1 MKRKIEQKDIEDE
14 KFCIKN
20 DIIDKEDD
28 KENDEN
34 EMWNVFN
41 EYNSSLEENIEDASE
56 TPDEMP
62 KMFKNCTHSE
72 TIFDDKGSYE
82 ICASCG
88 LIIQEGIIDS
98 SPEWRMVGN
107 SQYSTDPVRCS
118 MINPLLPQS
127 SLSTTIAIKG
137 KSNANSYLLMT
148 MNKWQSMPYTERSMF
163 DVFSYLDEQ
172 CRYSMSKAIV
182 HAAKIFYRKVY
193 KKNIELL
200 NSGKKREGL
209 RGKKRKGLISACLFY
224 ACKQNNEPRTKQTI
238 ADILGIPKTCVTKG
252 CKIFLD
258 LLKDDESTTNENDS
272 VLDVMNAKH
281 FIEQYGKELQLDHD
295 TIRYSLSLY
304 SEMEE
309 CGLSFGNQ
317 APSIAAGVLF
327 MMLKS
332 LFPGINESYI
342 TNKCTITKVTITNVY
357 RQLQTH
363 ENFLLFNVFAKD
375 LYAKLNQTSKITLFK
390 ILSLGKY
397 LLLHSNFVLVDHPR
411 LFAATIIYCVMHYS
425 VNSKFDKQAFLKQH
439 ISPWTESDLCRLSI
453 QLIFYKQSILD
464 FVIQPIIYPK
474 HVHYLQPH
482 KRIRLQNENDST
494 FTFV

>member
-1 MKRKIEQKDIEDE
+1 MKRRNQDNSDEIEE
-14 KFCIKN
+14 KEESEVWNVF
-20 DIIDKEDD
+20 D
-28 KENDEN
+28 ENDE
-34 EMWNVFN
+34 
-41 EYNSSLEENIEDASE
+41 SSSEEIEDKNE
-56 TPDEMP
+56 QMP
-62 KMFKNCTHSE
+62 KIFSNCAHSE

-82 ICASCG
+82 ICSTCG

-98 SPEWRMVGN
+98 SPEWRMMGN

-127 SLSTTIAIKG
+127 SMSTTIAIKG
-137 KSNANSYLLMT
+137 KSSASSYLLMT

-172 CRYSMSKAIV
+172 CRYSVSKAIV

-193 KKNIELL
+193 KKNIDLL

-224 ACKQNNEPRTKQTI
+224 ACKQNNEPRTKQAV
-238 ADILGIPKTCVTKG
+238 ADILNIPKTCVTKG

-295 TIRYSLSLY
+295 TIRYTLALY
-304 SEMEE
+304 NEMEQS
-309 CGLSFGNQ
+309 GLYFGNQ
-317 APSIAAGVLF
+317 APSVAAGVLY
-327 MMLKS
+327 MMLKC

-357 RQLQTH
+357 RQLQSH
-363 ENFLLFNVFAKD
+363 EDYLLFNVFAKD
-375 LYAKLNQTSKITLFK
+375 LYSKLNQTSQITLFK

-397 LLLHSNFVLVDHPR
+397 FLLHSKFALIDHPK
-411 LFAATIIYCVMHYS
+411 LFAATITYIVMYYS
-425 VNSKFDKQAFLKQH
+425 SNCRFDKKIILKH
-439 ISPWTESDLCRLSI
+439 IHPWTESDLCRLSI
-453 QLIFYKQSILD
+453 PLIFYKQSIFDL
-464 FVIQPIIYPK
+464 VIHPIIYPK
-474 HVHYLQPH
+474 HVHHLQPH